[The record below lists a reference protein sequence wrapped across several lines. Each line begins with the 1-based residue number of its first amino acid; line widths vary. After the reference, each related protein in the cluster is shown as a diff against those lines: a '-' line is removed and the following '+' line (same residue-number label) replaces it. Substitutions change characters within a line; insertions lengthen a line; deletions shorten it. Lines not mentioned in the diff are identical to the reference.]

1 MTYSVSNDKPE
12 IGENPVDKAKFWM
25 YNSSLVVYSA
35 YSVYKAYSSYSVYTV
50 YKGVLYSVYM
60 LERIVYTVYKGL
72 VHRGHSEV
80 IVMVRTVA
88 TEALQR
94 GGNGVKARSP
104 YGFTASYCENGRI
117 YSIKFW
123 QGRGDER
130 HSSNTFHPSTLSL
143 HAPPLPS
150 VYARITRCATLL
162 LVVLITKRSCQYTV
176 YTVTVI
182 LHPLYVVCVVVPS
195 SSVIILYICTAG
207 PTLILGSPVAYSG
220 ATRCI

>member
-1 MTYSVSNDKPE
+1 
-12 IGENPVDKAKFWM
+12 M
-25 YNSSLVVYSA
+25 YNSSLIVYS
-35 YSVYKAYSSYSVYTV
+35 SYSSYSVYSEYTV
-50 YKGVLYSVYM
+50 YKGPLYSVYT

-80 IVMVRTVA
+80 ILMVRTVA
-88 TEALQR
+88 TGALQR
-94 GGNGVKARSP
+94 GGNGVKARSL

-123 QGRGDER
+123 LGRGDER
-130 HSSNTFHPSTLSL
+130 HSSNTFHPSTAPL
-143 HAPPLPS
+143 HASPLPS

-176 YTVTVI
+176 YTVTRTV
-182 LHPLYVVCVVVPS
+182 HPLYVVWVVVPS

-207 PTLILGSPVAYSG
+207 PTLVLLSLGAYSG
-220 ATRCI
+220 ASRCI